1 MANVVLVHGTTQSAA
16 GFRRLITSLEHRGH
30 RTVAVDVPS
39 GAATT
44 AEEYARL
51 LAAQIPAGFDHPLI
65 AAHSAAGLLMPA
77 LARELDANHQ
87 VWLAAA
93 VADYVGRRSL
103 LAEIKQSPLDVFNTE
118 WVGIDPTSD
127 PVLAAYFLFHDANL
141 ATLKEALLTIA
152 PCDLSAVYAETPP
165 EDPARISS
173 TYVLPTGD
181 RTLST
186 TWMRRVARQRLR
198 CEPIEIAA
206 AAHNFY
212 AARSEDVA
220 AIIDEV
226 AKTL

>member
-1 MANVVLVHGTTQSAA
+1 
-16 GFRRLITSLEHRGH
+16 
-30 RTVAVDVPS
+30 
-39 GAATT
+39 
-44 AEEYARL
+44 
-51 LAAQIPAGFDHPLI
+51 
-65 AAHSAAGLLMPA
+65 MPA

>member
-1 MANVVLVHGTTQSAA
+1 MANVVLVHGTTQSSS

-39 GAATT
+39 GAAST

-51 LAAQIPAGFDHPLI
+51 LAAQIPAGFDRPILV
-65 AAHSAAGLLMPA
+65 AHSAAGLLMPA
-77 LARELDANHQ
+77 LARKLDADHQ

-103 LAEIKQSPLDVFNTE
+103 LTEIEQDPLDVFNTE
-118 WVGIDPTSD
+118 WVGIDPSSD
-127 PVLAAYFLFHDANL
+127 PVLAAYFLFHDADL
-141 ATLKEALLTIA
+141 ATLKDALLTVS
-152 PCDLSAVYAETPP
+152 PCDLSAVYAETPA

-186 TWMRRVARQRLR
+186 TWMRRVARERLHS
-198 CEPIEIAA
+198 EPIEIPA
-206 AAHNFY
+206 AAHNLY
-212 AARSEDVA
+212 ATRPDEVA
-220 AIIDEV
+220 AIIDE
-226 AKTL
+226 AQIL